1 MPCGGKMKKNT
12 ITKPA
17 PMKPM
22 KAKKFKKMEKV
33 KKRPMTPVGRKN
45 IPKP

>member
-1 MPCGGKMKKNT
+1 MKKNT